1 MAVYCNIIMNLGMQQ
16 NTSCKYINGKPNN
29 INSNKNQNVLVS
41 AKIVKKTM
49 NHAQKQL
56 MSIKMSLPVI

>member
-16 NTSCKYINGKPNN
+16 NTSCKYINGNN